1 MTISKKIN
9 SAKKGLRIIKD
20 KDSEKK
26 HPLRISC
33 MAYGREKI
41 GARVYYLVDDRGEG
55 TEKKISEAVVLQRW
69 RKRVFEGYTFS
80 GSKLNPKI
88 WRNLPI
94 IFDGSPKTWGKLS
107 IEMIKSILDEKRSL
121 MRKHYISLPSANIL
135 KALFE
140 ICGSDRLKALVERHN
155 HDSRKEKYGT
165 PDLFLYAIQKST
177 GKASVARFVEV
188 KRPDEEVSKDQH
200 EEITFLQSL
209 GLHAKVFRLQ
219 EPKKG
224 KVKS

>member
-9 SAKKGLRIIKD
+9 SVKKGPRIIKD

-26 HPLRISC
+26 PPLRISR

-41 GARVYYLVDDRGEG
+41 GTRVYYLVDDKGEG

-200 EEITFLQSL
+200 EEIEFLQSL
-209 GLHAKVFRLQ
+209 GLHARVFRLQ

>member
-1 MTISKKIN
+1 MVVRKKTS
-9 SAKKGLRIIKD
+9 SAKKVSRRIKD

-26 HPLRISC
+26 PSLHISQ

-41 GARVYYLVDDRGEG
+41 GTRVYYLVDPKGEG
-55 TEKKISEAVVLQRW
+55 TEKKISETVVLQRW

-94 IFDGSPKTWGKLS
+94 VFDGSPKTWGKLS
-107 IEMIKSILDEKRSL
+107 IEMIKFILDEKRSL

-140 ICGSDRLKALVERHN
+140 ICGSGRLKALTERHN

-165 PDLFLYAIQKST
+165 PDLFLYAIKKST

-188 KRPDEEVSKDQH
+188 KKPEEPVSKDQR
-200 EEITFLQSL
+200 EEIEFLQSL
-209 GLHAKVFRLQ
+209 GLHARVLRLQ
-219 EPKKG
+219 EPKEG
-224 KVKS
+224 KAES